1 MCSIL
6 YTWMYVGWVRA
17 RAAVCACVCMCTPL
31 INNWWWCDM
40 ESGGKRE
47 SMRRALT
54 HTHTHTPFRISGAT
68 HTCNKHKHMR
78 SVGKKNRS
86 FHFLFS
92 LVLTFF
98 VFHRIS
104 TRTANSKTK
113 KKISAYLFMH
123 NIREFGQ
130 RALIFDSNIKRLL
143 WILSE
148 RAFQTIAEF
157 Q

>member
-1 MCSIL
+1 MWGEWEREQLCVRVCVCVPPLSTTGGGAI
-6 YTWMYVGWVRA
+6 WNRVENVRA
-17 RAAVCACVCMCTPL
+17 WGAGTNTC
-31 INNWWWCDM
+31 
-40 ESGGKRE
+40 
-47 SMRRALT
+47 
-54 HTHTHTPFRISGAT
+54 THTPFHISGAT

-98 VFHRIS
+98 FFHRIS